1 MRAFLRS
8 SLLAR
13 PDHLEIAALYRG
25 PVLEF
30 YLTSGM
36 IESRNDRVLW
46 KSPDAIG
53 ELCGGECMSEDPSTI
68 STVADLKAASS
79 RDPAAS
85 PPQNARSDALQR
97 PGHSAGWWFFVAV
110 FLIYPLSIM
119 PAYVALLVL
128 RSRGIDLYPAYES
141 FYRPVIWILTN
152 VGWARRL
159 SNLIEP
165 MLRRLAP

>member
-1 MRAFLRS
+1 
-8 SLLAR
+8 
-13 PDHLEIAALYRG
+13 
-25 PVLEF
+25 
-30 YLTSGM
+30 
-36 IESRNDRVLW
+36 
-46 KSPDAIG
+46 
-53 ELCGGECMSEDPSTI
+53 MSENPTTI
-68 STVADLKAASS
+68 STVADLKAASP

-85 PPQNARSDALQR
+85 PPQNARSDAPQR

-128 RSRGIDLYPAYES
+128 RSRGIDLYPAYEA

-152 VGWARRL
+152 VEWARRL
-159 SNLIEP
+159 NDLIEP